1 MAMLGLELLGFA
13 ARHPT
18 TPGVFVGAVEQLL
31 GMGIQAGRL
40 IRGQFDPEQTWGIA
54 TMCLGELSSMKK

>member
-1 MAMLGLELLGFA
+1 MCRFRRLGTQL
-13 ARHPT
+13 HP
-18 TPGVFVGAVEQLL
+18 VCSLVQLSNYL